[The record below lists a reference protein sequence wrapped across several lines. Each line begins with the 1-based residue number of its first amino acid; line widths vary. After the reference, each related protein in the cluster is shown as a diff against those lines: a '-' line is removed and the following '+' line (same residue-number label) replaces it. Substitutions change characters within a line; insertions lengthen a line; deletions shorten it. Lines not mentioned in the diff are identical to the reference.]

1 MVLMMFLSSNIIRL
15 RSRGSLEL
23 GCGGGG
29 RMGKGGFT
37 VEDNRNLQVE
47 LNR

>member
-23 GCGGGG
+23 GWRGGG
-29 RMGKGGFT
+29 MGKGGCT
-37 VEDNRNLQVE
+37 VEDNKNLQVE
-47 LNR
+47 LYR